1 MMGTMTGTAAMLFY
15 SVGFLIFVL
24 GLVFGSFLN
33 VVIYRAPLEK
43 SIIRPRSFCPACRT
57 PIAFYDNIPVLSFIL
72 LKGKCRACGAKI
84 PFVYP
89 LVEILTGL
97 SFFLSFYFFGLSWK
111 ALELAVLLS
120 AAVAITFIDLKHRI
134 IPDEINIFLFV
145 FAVFLPKDI
154 WNVSYLAGVGLSSLS
169 GLASGLVLFLI
180 AVAAEKI
187 FKQEAMGMGDVK
199 LITALGAFF
208 GFQSIFWLIFISSLI
223 GSVVGIAVKIR
234 KKEKGYTMIAFGPY
248 LCGAA
253 IIYMLFEP
261 NLKPLF

>member
-33 VVIYRAPLEK
+33 VVIYRMPLEK
-43 SIIRPRSFCPACRT
+43 SIIHPRSFCPACNT
-57 PIAFYDNIPVLSFIL
+57 PIVFYDNIPVLSFL
-72 LKGKCRACGAKI
+72 LLRGQCRSCGAKI

-97 SFFLSFYFFGLSWK
+97 SFFISFYFFGLSWK
-111 ALELAVLLS
+111 ALELAVLLA
-120 AAVAITFIDLKHRI
+120 AAVAVTFIDLKHRI

-145 FAVFLPKDI
+145 FAVFLPKDL
-154 WNVSYLAGVGLSSLS
+154 WNVSYWAGAGLSALS
-169 GLASGLVLFLI
+169 GLAAGMVLFLI
-180 AVAAEKI
+180 AIAAEKI

-223 GSVVGIAVKIR
+223 GSVVGVAVKIR
-234 KKEKGYTMIAFGPY
+234 RKEKGYTMIAFGPY
-248 LCGAA
+248 LFAAA
-253 IIYMLFEP
+253 IIYFLF
-261 NLKPLF
+261 KPQMGLLF